1 MKKSTELT
9 KLTGISMLFLAIIA
23 FCANLFT
30 SIKVIAQTPDKVD
43 VNISANGGS
52 AWYGQPWVW
61 VVGLAVFI
69 VVIVAITRSGDRNA

>member
-9 KLTGISMLFLAIIA
+9 KLTGIRMLFLAMIT
-23 FCANLFT
+23 FCANLLT

-43 VNISANGGS
+43 VNINSNGGG

-61 VVGLAVFI
+61 VIGLAVFI
-69 VVIVAITRSGDRNA
+69 IVIVAITRRGDRNA